1 MENYTRKAQKNNP
14 EVLLCVSR
22 EPRYRK
28 EISLLQYITQDLN
41 SLTYKDVCS
50 YDDEDCTVDLTD
62 ICEYYQL
69 PQIREDSFDPTLFF
83 SGDLEFEQQADAC
96 EDNTTAGLPTGTV
109 AVVTSA
115 VGISV
120 AALIATKECALMYR
134 PIRYML

>member
-1 MENYTRKAQKNNP
+1 MSAVTMMKIA
-14 EVLLCVSR
+14 LLT
-22 EPRYRK
+22 
-28 EISLLQYITQDLN
+28 LQT
-41 SLTYKDVCS
+41 C
-50 YDDEDCTVDLTD
+50 

-69 PQIREDSFDPTLFF
+69 PQIREDSFDPTLVF

-120 AALIATKECALMYR
+120 AALIATAKNVHSCTDRLDTCFNLEVGGVLTVAVMWV
-134 PIRYML
+134 